1 MAQSQAAQTVPQT
14 GLFKSEDWWA
24 VWLGLFISV
33 LGALRIWNVDLLGWV
48 ATFGVWID
56 PAKAIAANSKAYAF
70 LGGAGSIIATYLFV
84 LIITSIGAYFMGT
97 KVKKFIAGF
106 TVIYWLTILANV
118 LGNFAYL
125 AATPDKRATFQIPW
139 SLSLGELG
147 FVFALLAGLVIGNF
161 FPNVTKFLSSAA
173 KPEWYIKTGIVILG
187 MNIGI
192 QAISAMNLAS
202 TVIIRGLCAV
212 VEAYLI
218 YWPVVYFI
226 ARKFFKFTPEWAA
239 PMASG
244 ISICGVAAAIATGS
258 AIRARQIV
266 PTILASV
273 IIVFVAVELL
283 ILPFAAAYFLPSEPM
298 VAGSWLGLVVKSDG
312 GAVASGAIA
321 DTLIRN
327 NALQQFGVNYQEGW
341 ILMATTTSKVFIDIF
356 IGVWSFILAVVWSI
370 YHLNS
375 RTGAAA
381 VSVGEHKVSKRE
393 IWDRF
398 PKFIIGFIF
407 ALVAMF
413 LIGYAAP
420 DVAKAAKAGAGQ
432 ANLLRTVFFGLCFF
446 SIGLVTNVRK
456 LWNAGLGR
464 VIGVYAIALVGFIIW
479 VGLIISYIFY
489 HGIVPPTV

>member
-1 MAQSQAAQTVPQT
+1 MATETTIHRSSLLQ
-14 GLFKSEDWWA
+14 SEDWWA
-24 VWLGLFISV
+24 VWLGLFIFA
-33 LGALRIWNVDLLGWV
+33 LGAGKIWNLDILGWV
-48 ATFGVWID
+48 TSFGVWID
-56 PAKAIAANSKAYAF
+56 PSKAVAANSKSFAW
-70 LGGAGSIIATYLFV
+70 LGGVGSVIATYLFT
-84 LIITSIGAYFMGT
+84 LIITSIGAYFMEN
-97 KVKKFIAGF
+97 KIKKFALGF
-106 TVIYWLTILANV
+106 TVIYWITILTNIF
-118 LGNFAYL
+118 GNYAYL
-125 AATPDKRATFQIPW
+125 AATPNKREAFHIGW

-147 FVFALLAGLVIGNF
+147 FVFALLAGLIIGNF
-161 FPNVTKFLSSAA
+161 FPKATKFLSDAA

-202 TVIIRGLCAV
+202 TVIIRGMCAV

-218 YWPVVYFI
+218 YWPIVYFI

-258 AIRARQIV
+258 AIRARQII

-327 NALQQFGVNYQEGW
+327 SALQQFGVTYQEGW
-341 ILMATTTSKVFIDIF
+341 ILMATTTSKVFIDVF
-356 IGVWSFILAVVWSI
+356 IGVWSFILAIVWSV

-375 RTGAAA
+375 RTATANTND
-381 VSVGEHKVSKRE
+381 KISKRE

-398 PKFIIGFIF
+398 PKFIIGFVASLVIIF
-407 ALVAMF
+407 LA
-413 LIGYAAP
+413 GYANP
-420 DVAKAAKAGAGQ
+420 DIVGATKAGAGQ
-432 ANLLRTVFFGLCFF
+432 ANLLRAIFFGLCFF
-446 SIGLVTNVRK
+446 SIGLVTNIRK

-464 VIGVYAIALVGFIIW
+464 VVGVYAIALVGFIIW

>member
-1 MAQSQAAQTVPQT
+1 MATETTTIHRSSLLQ
-14 GLFKSEDWWA
+14 SEDWWA
-24 VWLGLFISV
+24 VWLGLFIFA
-33 LGALRIWNVDLLGWV
+33 LGAGKIWNLDILGWV
-48 ATFGVWID
+48 TSFGVWID
-56 PAKAIAANSKAYAF
+56 PSKAVAANSKSFAW
-70 LGGAGSIIATYLFV
+70 LGGVGSVIATYLFT
-84 LIITSIGAYFMGT
+84 LIITSIGAYFMGN
-97 KVKKFIAGF
+97 KIKKFALGF
-106 TVIYWLTILANV
+106 TVIYWITILTNIF
-118 LGNFAYL
+118 GNYAYL
-125 AATPDKRATFQIPW
+125 AATPNKREAFHIGW

-147 FVFALLAGLVIGNF
+147 FVFALLAGLIIGNF
-161 FPNVTKFLSSAA
+161 FPKVTAFLSDAA

-202 TVIIRGLCAV
+202 TVIIRGMCAV

-218 YWPVVYFI
+218 YWPIIYFI

-258 AIRARQIV
+258 AIRARQII

-327 NALQQFGVNYQEGW
+327 SALQQFGINYQEGW
-341 ILMATTTSKVFIDIF
+341 ILMATTTSKVFIDVF
-356 IGVWSFILAVVWSI
+356 IGVWSFILAIVWSV

-375 RTGAAA
+375 RTATANTND
-381 VSVGEHKVSKRE
+381 KISKRE

-398 PKFIIGFIF
+398 PKFIIGFVASLVIIF
-407 ALVAMF
+407 LAS
-413 LIGYAAP
+413 YANP
-420 DVAKAAKAGAGQ
+420 DIVGAAKAGAGQ
-432 ANLLRTVFFGLCFF
+432 ANLLRAIFFGLCFF
-446 SIGLVTNVRK
+446 SIGLVTNIRK

-464 VIGVYAIALVGFIIW
+464 VVGVYAIALVGFIIW

>member
-1 MAQSQAAQTVPQT
+1 MATETTTIHRSSLLQ
-14 GLFKSEDWWA
+14 SEDWWA
-24 VWLGLFISV
+24 VWLGLFIFA
-33 LGALRIWNVDLLGWV
+33 LGAGKIWNLDILGWV
-48 ATFGVWID
+48 TSFGVWID
-56 PAKAIAANSKAYAF
+56 PSKAVAANSKSFAW
-70 LGGAGSIIATYLFV
+70 LGGVGSVIATYLFT
-84 LIITSIGAYFMGT
+84 LIITSIGAYFMGN
-97 KVKKFIAGF
+97 KIKKFALGF
-106 TVIYWLTILANV
+106 TVIYWITILTNIF
-118 LGNFAYL
+118 GNYAYL
-125 AATPDKRATFQIPW
+125 AATPNKREVFHIGW

-147 FVFALLAGLVIGNF
+147 FVFALLAGLIIGNF
-161 FPNVTKFLSSAA
+161 FPKATKFLSDAS

-202 TVIIRGLCAV
+202 TVIIRGMCAV

-218 YWPVVYFI
+218 YWPIVYFI

-258 AIRARQIV
+258 AIRARQII

-327 NALQQFGVNYQEGW
+327 SALQQFGVNYQEGW
-341 ILMATTTSKVFIDIF
+341 ILMATTTSKVFIDVF
-356 IGVWSFILAVVWSI
+356 IGVWSFILAIVWSV

-375 RTGAAA
+375 RTATANTND
-381 VSVGEHKVSKRE
+381 KISKRE

-398 PKFIIGFIF
+398 PKFIIGFVASLVIIF
-407 ALVAMF
+407 LA
-413 LIGYAAP
+413 GYANP
-420 DVAKAAKAGAGQ
+420 DIVGAAKAGAGQ
-432 ANLLRTVFFGLCFF
+432 ANLLRAIFFGLCFF
-446 SIGLVTNVRK
+446 SIGLVTNIRK

-464 VIGVYAIALVGFIIW
+464 VVGVYAIALVGFIIW

>member
-1 MAQSQAAQTVPQT
+1 MATETTTIHRSSLLQ
-14 GLFKSEDWWA
+14 SEDWWA
-24 VWLGLFISV
+24 VWLGLFIFA
-33 LGALRIWNVDLLGWV
+33 LGAGKIWNLDILGWV
-48 ATFGVWID
+48 TSFGVWID
-56 PAKAIAANSKAYAF
+56 PSKAVAANSKSFAW
-70 LGGAGSIIATYLFV
+70 LGGVGSVIATYLFT
-84 LIITSIGAYFMGT
+84 LIITSIGAYFMGN
-97 KVKKFIAGF
+97 KIKKFALGF
-106 TVIYWLTILANV
+106 TVIYWITILTNIF
-118 LGNFAYL
+118 GNYAYL
-125 AATPDKRATFQIPW
+125 AATPNKREAFHIGW

-147 FVFALLAGLVIGNF
+147 FVFALLAGLIIGNF
-161 FPNVTKFLSSAA
+161 FPKVTAFLSDAA

-202 TVIIRGLCAV
+202 TVIIRGMCAV

-218 YWPVVYFI
+218 YWPIVYFI

-258 AIRARQIV
+258 AIRARQIIS
-266 PTILASV
+266 TILASV

-298 VAGSWLGLVVKSDG
+298 VSGSWLGLVVKSDG

-327 NALQQFGVNYQEGW
+327 SALQQFGINYQEGW
-341 ILMATTTSKVFIDIF
+341 ILMATTTSKVFIDVF
-356 IGVWSFILAVVWSI
+356 IGVWSFILAIVWSV

-375 RTGAAA
+375 RTATANTND
-381 VSVGEHKVSKRE
+381 KISKRE

-398 PKFIIGFIF
+398 PKFIIGFVASLVIIF
-407 ALVAMF
+407 LA
-413 LIGYAAP
+413 GYANP
-420 DVAKAAKAGAGQ
+420 DIVGAAKAGAGQ
-432 ANLLRTVFFGLCFF
+432 ANLLRAIFFGLCFF
-446 SIGLVTNVRK
+446 SIGLVTNIRK

-464 VIGVYAIALVGFIIW
+464 VVGVYAIALVGFIIW

>member
-1 MAQSQAAQTVPQT
+1 MSTRTQAVPQT

-33 LGALRIWNVDLLGWV
+33 LGALRIWNLDLLGWV

-56 PAKAIAANSKAYAF
+56 PTKAIAANSKAFAW

-97 KVKKFIAGF
+97 RIKKFIAGF
-106 TVIYWLTILANV
+106 TVIYWVTIIANV
-118 LGNFAYL
+118 LGNYAYL
-125 AATPDKRATFQIPW
+125 AATPNKRAAFQIPW

-161 FPNVTKFLSSAA
+161 FPKLTQFLSSAA

-192 QAISAMNLAS
+192 QSISAMNLAS

-375 RTGAAA
+375 KSGATAA
-381 VSVGEHKVSKRE
+381 SVGSGTVSKKE

-398 PKFIIGFIF
+398 PKFIVGFLV
-407 ALVAMF
+407 ALVVMF
-413 LIGYAAP
+413 SIGLIEP
-420 DVAKAAKAGAGQ
+420 TVAKAAKAGAGQ

>member
-1 MAQSQAAQTVPQT
+1 MATETTIHRSSLLQ
-14 GLFKSEDWWA
+14 SEDWWA
-24 VWLGLFISV
+24 VWLGLFIFA
-33 LGALRIWNVDLLGWV
+33 LGAGKIWNLDILGWV
-48 ATFGVWID
+48 TSFGVWID
-56 PAKAIAANSKAYAF
+56 PSKAVAANSKSFAW
-70 LGGAGSIIATYLFV
+70 LGGVGSVIATYLFT
-84 LIITSIGAYFMGT
+84 LIITSIGAYFMEN
-97 KVKKFIAGF
+97 KIKKFALGF
-106 TVIYWLTILANV
+106 TVIYWITILTNIF
-118 LGNFAYL
+118 GNYAYL
-125 AATPDKRATFQIPW
+125 AATPNKREAFHIGW

-147 FVFALLAGLVIGNF
+147 FVFALLAGLIIGNF
-161 FPNVTKFLSSAA
+161 FPKTTKFLSDAA

-202 TVIIRGLCAV
+202 TVIIRGMCAV

-218 YWPVVYFI
+218 YWPIVYFI

-258 AIRARQIV
+258 AIRARQII

-327 NALQQFGVNYQEGW
+327 SALQQFGVTYQEGW
-341 ILMATTTSKVFIDIF
+341 ILMATTTSKVFIDVF
-356 IGVWSFILAVVWSI
+356 IGVWSFILAIVWSV

-375 RTGAAA
+375 RTATANTND
-381 VSVGEHKVSKRE
+381 KISKRE

-398 PKFIIGFIF
+398 PKFIIGFVASLVIIF
-407 ALVAMF
+407 LA
-413 LIGYAAP
+413 GYANP
-420 DVAKAAKAGAGQ
+420 DIVGAAKAGAGQ
-432 ANLLRTVFFGLCFF
+432 ANLLRAIFFGLCFF
-446 SIGLVTNVRK
+446 SIGLVTNIRK

-464 VIGVYAIALVGFIIW
+464 VVGVYAIALVGFIIW

>member
-1 MAQSQAAQTVPQT
+1 MTQTHTIQAAPQT

-33 LGALRIWNVDLLGWV
+33 LGALRIWNVELLGWV

-70 LGGAGSIIATYLFV
+70 LGGTGAIIATYLFV

-97 KVKKFIAGF
+97 KIKKFIAGF
-106 TVIYWLTILANV
+106 TIIYWLTVLANI
-118 LGNFAYL
+118 LGNYAYL
-125 AATPDKRATFQIPW
+125 AATPNKRAAFQIPW

-147 FVFALLAGLVIGNF
+147 FVFALLAGLIIGNF
-161 FPNVTKFLSSAA
+161 FPNLTKFLSSAA

-192 QAISAMNLAS
+192 QTISAMNLAS

-258 AIRARQIV
+258 AIRARQII

-375 RTGAAA
+375 RSGANA
-381 VSVGEHKVSKRE
+381 VTVGEHKVSKKE

-398 PKFIIGFIF
+398 PKFIVGFLL
-407 ALVAMF
+407 ALVVMF
-413 LIGYAAP
+413 LIGYANP

-432 ANLLRTVFFGLCFF
+432 ANLLRTIFFGLCFF

>member
-1 MAQSQAAQTVPQT
+1 MATETTTIHRSSLLQ
-14 GLFKSEDWWA
+14 SEDWWA
-24 VWLGLFISV
+24 VWLGLFIFA
-33 LGALRIWNVDLLGWV
+33 LGAGKIWNLDILGWV
-48 ATFGVWID
+48 TSFGVWID
-56 PAKAIAANSKAYAF
+56 PSKAVAANSKSFAW
-70 LGGAGSIIATYLFV
+70 LGGVGSVIATYLFT
-84 LIITSIGAYFMGT
+84 LIITSIGAYFMGN
-97 KVKKFIAGF
+97 KIKKFALGF
-106 TVIYWLTILANV
+106 TVIYWITILTNIF
-118 LGNFAYL
+118 GNYAYL
-125 AATPDKRATFQIPW
+125 AATPNKREAFHIGW

-147 FVFALLAGLVIGNF
+147 FVFALLAGLIIGNF
-161 FPNVTKFLSSAA
+161 FPKVTAFLSDAA

-202 TVIIRGLCAV
+202 TVIIRGMCAV

-218 YWPVVYFI
+218 YWPIIYFI

-258 AIRARQIV
+258 AIRARQII

-327 NALQQFGVNYQEGW
+327 SALQQFGINYQEGW
-341 ILMATTTSKVFIDIF
+341 ILMATTTSKVFIDVF
-356 IGVWSFILAVVWSI
+356 IGVWSFILAIVWSV

-375 RTGAAA
+375 RTATANTND
-381 VSVGEHKVSKRE
+381 KISKRE

-398 PKFIIGFIF
+398 PKFIIGFVASLVIIF
-407 ALVAMF
+407 LA
-413 LIGYAAP
+413 GYANP
-420 DVAKAAKAGAGQ
+420 DIVGAAKAGAGQ
-432 ANLLRTVFFGLCFF
+432 ANLLRAIFFGLCFF
-446 SIGLVTNVRK
+446 SIGLVTNIRK

-464 VIGVYAIALVGFIIW
+464 VVGVYAIALVGFIIW

>member
-1 MAQSQAAQTVPQT
+1 MATETTTIHRSSLLQ
-14 GLFKSEDWWA
+14 SEDWWA
-24 VWLGLFISV
+24 VWLGLFIFA
-33 LGALRIWNVDLLGWV
+33 LGAGKIWGLDLLGWV
-48 ATFGVWID
+48 TSFGVWID
-56 PAKAIAANSKAYAF
+56 PAKSIAANSKGFAW
-70 LGGAGSIIATYLFV
+70 LGGAGSVIATYLFT
-84 LIITSIGAYFMGT
+84 LIVTSIGAYFMGN
-97 KVKKFIAGF
+97 KIKKFALGF
-106 TVIYWLTILANV
+106 TVIYWITILTNIF
-118 LGNFAYL
+118 GNYAYL
-125 AATPDKRATFQIPW
+125 AATPNKREVFHIGW

-147 FVFALLAGLVIGNF
+147 FVFALLAGLIIGNF
-161 FPNVTKFLSSAA
+161 FPKVTAFLSDAA

-202 TVIIRGLCAV
+202 TVIIRGMCAV

-218 YWPVVYFI
+218 YWPIVYFI

-258 AIRARQIV
+258 AIRARQII

-327 NALQQFGVNYQEGW
+327 SALQQFGINYQEGW
-341 ILMATTTSKVFIDIF
+341 ILMATTTSKVFIDVF
-356 IGVWSFILAVVWSI
+356 IGVWSFILAIVWSV

-375 RTGAAA
+375 RSAATDTN
-381 VSVGEHKVSKRE
+381 VKISKRE

-398 PKFIIGFIF
+398 PKFIIGFV
-407 ALVAMF
+407 ASLVIMF
-413 LIGYAAP
+413 LAGYANP
-420 DVAKAAKAGAGQ
+420 DIVSTAKAGAGQ
-432 ANLLRTVFFGLCFF
+432 ANLLRAVFFGFCFF

-464 VIGVYAIALVGFIIW
+464 VVGVYAVALIGFIIW
-479 VGLIISYIFY
+479 VGLFISYIFY
-489 HGIVPPTV
+489 HGIVPPTI

>member
-1 MAQSQAAQTVPQT
+1 MATETTTIHRSSLLQ
-14 GLFKSEDWWA
+14 SEDWWA
-24 VWLGLFISV
+24 VWLGLFIFA
-33 LGALRIWNVDLLGWV
+33 LGAGKIWNLDILGWV
-48 ATFGVWID
+48 TSFGVWID
-56 PAKAIAANSKAYAF
+56 PSKAVAANSKSFAW
-70 LGGAGSIIATYLFV
+70 LGGVGSVIATYLFT
-84 LIITSIGAYFMGT
+84 LIITSIGAYFMEN
-97 KVKKFIAGF
+97 KIKKFALGF
-106 TVIYWLTILANV
+106 TVIYWITILTNIF
-118 LGNFAYL
+118 GNYAYL
-125 AATPDKRATFQIPW
+125 AATPNKREAFHIGW

-147 FVFALLAGLVIGNF
+147 FVFALLAGLIIGNF
-161 FPNVTKFLSSAA
+161 FPKATKFLSDAA

-202 TVIIRGLCAV
+202 TVIIRGMCAV

-218 YWPVVYFI
+218 YWPIVYFI

-258 AIRARQIV
+258 AIRARQII

-327 NALQQFGVNYQEGW
+327 NALQQFGVTYQEGW
-341 ILMATTTSKVFIDIF
+341 ILIATTTSKVFIDVF
-356 IGVWSFILAVVWSI
+356 IGVWSFILAIVWSV

-375 RTGAAA
+375 RTATANTND
-381 VSVGEHKVSKRE
+381 KISKRE

-398 PKFIIGFIF
+398 PKFIIGFVASLVIIF
-407 ALVAMF
+407 LA
-413 LIGYAAP
+413 GYANP
-420 DVAKAAKAGAGQ
+420 DIVGAAKAGAGQ
-432 ANLLRTVFFGLCFF
+432 ANLLRAIFFGLCFF
-446 SIGLVTNVRK
+446 SIGLVTNIRK

-464 VIGVYAIALVGFIIW
+464 VVSVYAIALVGFIIW

>member
-1 MAQSQAAQTVPQT
+1 MATETTTIHRSSLLQ
-14 GLFKSEDWWA
+14 SEDWWA
-24 VWLGLFISV
+24 VWLGLFIFA
-33 LGALRIWNVDLLGWV
+33 LGAGKIWNLDILGWV
-48 ATFGVWID
+48 TSFGVWID
-56 PAKAIAANSKAYAF
+56 PSKAVATNSKSFAW
-70 LGGAGSIIATYLFV
+70 LGGVGSVIATYLFT
-84 LIITSIGAYFMGT
+84 LIITSIGAYFMGN
-97 KVKKFIAGF
+97 KIKKFALGF
-106 TVIYWLTILANV
+106 TVIYWITILTNIF
-118 LGNFAYL
+118 GNYAYL
-125 AATPDKRATFQIPW
+125 AATPNKREAFHIGW

-147 FVFALLAGLVIGNF
+147 FVFALLAGLIIGNF
-161 FPNVTKFLSSAA
+161 FPKATKFLSDAA

-202 TVIIRGLCAV
+202 TVIIRGMCAV

-218 YWPVVYFI
+218 YWPIVYFI

-258 AIRARQIV
+258 AIRARQII

-327 NALQQFGVNYQEGW
+327 SALQQFGVNYQEGW
-341 ILMATTTSKVFIDIF
+341 ILMATTTSKVFIDVF
-356 IGVWSFILAVVWSI
+356 IGVWSFILAIVWSV

-375 RTGAAA
+375 RTATANTND
-381 VSVGEHKVSKRE
+381 KISKRE

-398 PKFIIGFIF
+398 PKFIIGFVASLVIIF
-407 ALVAMF
+407 LA
-413 LIGYAAP
+413 GYANP
-420 DVAKAAKAGAGQ
+420 DIVGAAKAGAGQ
-432 ANLLRTVFFGLCFF
+432 ANLLRAIFFGLCFF
-446 SIGLVTNVRK
+446 SIGLVTNIRK

-464 VIGVYAIALVGFIIW
+464 VVGVYAIALVGFIIW